1 MAFTVRG
8 KMAIHGAATAEHDM
22 LRVASAALRAL
33 SIINL
38 TRYVITDIQ
47 QLASGKGGFG
57 DIISLTTNSIILMY
71 QLQQLMI
78 KNLALA
84 GTLKIAIGLMG
95 GPIGVAAG
103 AGLIIGG
110 AVAGY
115 GMYQYGQGV
124 GRVQGGWDQRR
135 AAARAIGIQ

>member
-1 MAFTVRG
+1 
-8 KMAIHGAATAEHDM
+8 MAIHGAATAENDM

-78 KNLALA
+78 ANIALA
-84 GTLKIAIGLMG
+84 GTLKVAVGLAG
-95 GPIGVAAG
+95 GPTAVGIVG
-103 AGLIIGG
+103 GLVIGG
-110 AVAGY
+110 AIAGY
-115 GMYQYGQGV
+115 GMYQYNQS
-124 GRVQGGWDQRR
+124 RMPIYRDQELRR
-135 AAARAIGIQ
+135 LASRSIGIQ